1 MVRAEAMCT
10 WPKGSVRVASH
21 VASADTR
28 REIVDKTRSTGLQAA
43 ESE

>member
-1 MVRAEAMCT
+1 MVT
-10 WPKGSVRVASH
+10 WGGDVHLTQGVVRVASH